1 MSIFGRRKKGN
12 RGNGGTQMNQA
23 VVDKLIEITATPE
36 TKTDATIENAI
47 PEVKDILIHS
57 MENLITSNNDSV
69 DINQGGTGAT
79 LQGEVS
85 KMERQINISITYT
98 DNIFNADVTYTFK
111 DQQVYLQQLHSH
123 DSGDLAKMIETTI
136 QTSFLKNGMITKS
149 ATDII
154 EGR

>member
-12 RGNGGTQMNQA
+12 RGNGGNQMNRA
-23 VVDKLIEITATPE
+23 VVDKIVEITTPV
-36 TKTDATIENAI
+36 KTDSTIENAI
-47 PEVKDILIHS
+47 PEVSDIIVYS
-57 MENLITSNNDSV
+57 MENVISSNNTM
-69 DINQGGTGAT
+69 DIKQGGTGAT
-79 LQGEVS
+79 LQGDVL
-85 KMERQINISITYT
+85 KMERKINISITY
-98 DNIFNADVTYTFK
+98 NENLFSADITYTFK
-111 DQQVYLQQLHSH
+111 DQQVYLQQLNSH